1 MLLYTTWGDG
11 GAVEVGVVV
20 VFTHRCWTTIWEKVP
35 RPHLCKREMWVKFYI
50 LPWIIS
56 GCITRKPSRP
66 SFILCVPY
74 VVLMSCLHYYAVVSW
89 FFLTLPFC
97 WHLVQDSIVGLV
109 PAYSILLVNE
119 PVIFGMRLSLPE
131 ATNSV
136 CVLIVWYIMS
146 ILGTCRADH
155 PSLSQLKM
163 SCKMILLQEWQV
175 V

>member
-50 LPWIIS
+50 LPWVIS

-89 FFLTLPFC
+89 FFLTLPLC
-97 WHLVQDSIVGLV
+97 WHLVQGSIVGLV
-109 PAYSILLVNE
+109 YTVGEWASNLWHEIVSSRGHKYSLC
-119 PVIFGMRLSLPE
+119 
-131 ATNSV
+131 AH
-136 CVLIVWYIMS
+136 CVVYHEHLRH
-146 ILGTCRADH
+146 L
-155 PSLSQLKM
+155 
-163 SCKMILLQEWQV
+163 
-175 V
+175 